1 MDNGAFFDRLVSMR
15 RALDNDG
22 RGSTYYDDESK
33 AAPPTSIHGG
43 GSASTSHVD
52 NHAID
57 NASSSFFSSVVDGH
71 RASINGRYYSSVA
84 HEEMADALRAGGV
97 RFGGDRQ
104 AESASSQRPLGS
116 AVFDLGIGALPGIQN
131 EPEVQETPAIAPG
144 DAGLP
149 GLLVSAARP
158 RTMGGS
164 AGPEVDAN
172 NKYRALMETIVGP
185 NTPSVDGSG
194 NDNGFS
200 TSDHAFG
207 GAAPPMSGYQVLI
220 DERRRERELD
230 LVTMIDVLID
240 DSKLIHTQPHDVNA
254 RCVIR
259 AARALIDQ
267 VGVDN
272 VFRLQL
278 YPGAHVNERGEL
290 EGYVLLLHDSAP
302 AAPVVDACP
311 RLGAGVAV
319 YDQITAPAFLMDGC
333 NWNTTMANDMLHK
346 VVSNGDLVVDCS
358 TDKQRRSESDYTN
371 ALRAWH
377 ERNPA
382 ASAALGNVSF
392 GPSDTPLPSDVDDA
406 TIFAPFAK
414 PALAERESSVML
426 ARERV
431 DGYDR
436 PLIICDNYADH
447 MTTLLRSTVH
457 VSKGTQLIG
466 GDASAQDPP
475 HVAPAISVG
484 SLIDSPIYRLVVE
497 HGHVARTSVIAA
509 VLEGISEA
517 VPQQNASE
525 DARIVKWQLTF
536 SGQYDDGA
544 VSYGPSLRIAHS
556 PRYEVLHTH
565 IRRLQFNEWNDL
577 REHYLAQP
585 VNAPAV
591 GHLVPEAG
599 EYVNYVAI
607 FNGVSDPTTN
617 TGRIKAPTV
626 VVNNGHATGYTFVQR
641 MASSTG
647 AFGNN
652 GDLPMLVVP
661 ALGVSAYPIH
671 TVDPL
676 EATKQLPDW
685 LQRNAHN
692 KVRCAGYQHSG
703 NTMPITLGV
712 NTTRVLPCEEMA
724 LQTAKTVFRRSFH
737 MNNVDVHHV
746 EAVAS
751 YVSSLH
757 LSAMSFRARVALAHM
772 IDIPT
777 ITLDV
782 YRDERAVREYL
793 AGVAKLVPT
802 LTVAEFTEYG
812 FTGSLV
818 TIPANGVGSTNP
830 VIAVR
835 TKLADRLLSQGGRL
849 ALGGAGQC

>member
-1 MDNGAFFDRLVSMR
+1 MEDGAFFQRIVGMR
-15 RALDNDG
+15 RGLDNDG
-22 RGSTYYDDESK
+22 RGFTYPRAARPATEVVLHDGTNVGKHQADD
-33 AAPPTSIHGG
+33 HGIDS
-43 GSASTSHVD
+43 SAS
-52 NHAID
+52 
-57 NASSSFFSSVVDGH
+57 FFATVLDGH
-71 RASINGRYYSSVA
+71 RAAIDGRHYSSVA
-84 HEEMADALRAGGV
+84 HEEMADVLRAGGV
-97 RFGGDRQ
+97 RFGEEPQ
-104 AESASSQRPLGS
+104 VEKAPSRPLGA
-116 AVFDLGIGALPGIQN
+116 AVFDLGIGALPDTRSDTKDN
-131 EPEVQETPAIAPG
+131 ETPKVAPG

-149 GLLVSAARP
+149 GLVTSMVGP

-164 AGPEVDAN
+164 VGPEVDAN
-172 NKYRALMETIVGP
+172 NKYRALMETIAGP
-185 NTPSVDGSG
+185 NTPTVDGSG
-194 NDNGFS
+194 VVDDFS
-200 TSDHAFG
+200 VSGHTLG
-207 GAAPPMSGYQVLI
+207 GAAPSMTGYQVLL
-220 DERRRERELD
+220 DDRRRERELD
-230 LVTMIDVLID
+230 LISVIDVLID

-254 RCVIR
+254 RCVVR

-290 EGYVLLLHDSAP
+290 EGYVLLLRDSAP
-302 AAPVVDACP
+302 AVPVVDACP

-319 YDQITAPAFLMDGC
+319 YDQISAPAFLVDGC
-333 NWNTTMANDMLHK
+333 NWNLSMANDMLHK
-346 VVSNGDLVVDCS
+346 VVSNGELVVDCS
-358 TDKQRRSESDYTN
+358 TDKQRRGESVYAR
-371 ALRAWH
+371 ALRAWY

-382 ASAALGNVSF
+382 ASAALANVSF
-392 GPSDTPLPSDVDDA
+392 ASCDTPLPTDADDGF
-406 TIFAPFAK
+406 IFAPFAK
-414 PALAERESSVML
+414 PTLAERESSVML
-426 ARERV
+426 ARERI

-447 MTTLLRSTVH
+447 MTTVLRSMVH
-457 VSKGTQLIG
+457 VAKETQPIG
-466 GDASAQDPP
+466 DGSSVDDPP
-475 HVAPAISVG
+475 HVAPTMSIG
-484 SLIDSPIYRLVVE
+484 SLVDSPVYRLAVE

-509 VLEGISEA
+509 VLEGISE
-517 VPQQNASE
+517 VMPQETGPE
-525 DARIVKWQLTF
+525 DDRIVKWKLTF

-565 IRRLQFNEWNDL
+565 IRRLQPDEWDNI

-585 VNAPAV
+585 VKFASI
-591 GHLVPEAG
+591 GHLVPAAN
-599 EYVNYVAI
+599 EYGNYVAI

-626 VVNNGHATGYTFVQR
+626 IVNNGHATGYTFVQR
-641 MASSTG
+641 MAAKTG

-652 GDLPMLVVP
+652 GDLPMLVTP

-676 EATKQLPDW
+676 KAIKQLPDW
-685 LQRNAHN
+685 LQRSAHN

-712 NTTRVLPCEEMA
+712 NTTRVLPCEELA
-724 LQTAKTVFRRSFH
+724 LQVAKTKFRESFY

-757 LSAMSFRARVALAHM
+757 LSAMSFRARVSLAHM

-777 ITLDV
+777 ITLDM
-782 YRDERAVREYL
+782 YRDERAVREFL
-793 AGVAKLVPT
+793 ASLPSLLPV
-802 LTVAEFTEYG
+802 LTVAELGEFG
-812 FTGSLV
+812 LSTGSLV
-818 TIPANGVGSTNP
+818 TVPANGAGSSNP

-835 TKLADRLLSQGGRL
+835 TKLADRLLSQRGRL
-849 ALGGAGQC
+849 MLGGAQR